1 MSTLFEPSGIVFACY
16 RSLTLLLI
24 RIFTYIVIFAGCAAA
39 NSVTFAQF
47 TDNGAQNF
55 VLTNMPDGSQT
66 ISVTDNVLFAYSNV
80 PGLPSQ
86 LLGTLPATFT
96 LTATSNQNVGVVS
109 IAGTNYA
116 YIGGF
121 NGSFQFTAQGA
132 GYNGH
137 TNLLNGTFK
146 NQTVLLGVQGG
157 QSASFSDSTSA
168 TNTSEVQFFSNIVQ
182 FIPRQE
188 NFSISLSSI
197 FDTQAGDAGFNV
209 GGVGNTNV
217 DNFTASAT
225 GTFASDPAPVF
236 ASEGVAFGYIGIGLL
251 FLAGIGFMRRRA
263 AKNSPP
269 TPSVALKSGRAPA

>member
-1 MSTLFEPSGIVFACY
+1 MSALLEPSGIVFACY
-16 RSLTLLLI
+16 RSLVLLLI
-24 RIFTYIVIFAGCAAA
+24 RICAYIVIFAGCAAA

-55 VLTNMPDGSQT
+55 VLTNMLNGSQT
-66 ISVTDNVLFAYSNV
+66 ISVTDSVLFAYSNV
-80 PGLPSQ
+80 PGLPSE
-86 LLGTLPATFT
+86 LLGPLPATFT
-96 LTATSNQNVGVVS
+96 LTGTSNQNVGIVS
-109 IAGTNYA
+109 IVGTNYA

-137 TNLLNGTFK
+137 TNLLSGTFK

-157 QSASFSDSTSA
+157 QSASFSDSTS
-168 TNTSEVQFFSNIVQ
+168 TSNTSEVQFFSNIVQ
-182 FIPRQE
+182 FIPLQE

-197 FDTQAGDAGFNV
+197 FDTQTGDAGFNV

-217 DNFTASAT
+217 DNFTAAAT

-236 ASEGVAFGYIGIGLL
+236 AGEGVAFGYIGIGLVL
-251 FLAGIGFMRRRA
+251 LAGMTIVRRRMT
-263 AKNSPP
+263 KTSPAESP
-269 TPSVALKSGRAPA
+269 ALKSERVPA

>member
-1 MSTLFEPSGIVFACY
+1 MSALFQSSGIVFACY

-24 RIFTYIVIFAGCAAA
+24 RIFTYIVIFASCAAA

-66 ISVTDNVLFAYSNV
+66 ISVNDSVLFTYSNV
-80 PGLPSQ
+80 PGLPPE

-96 LTATSNQNVGVVS
+96 LSATSNQNVGVVN
-109 IAGTNYA
+109 IVGTNYA

-121 NGSFQFTAQGA
+121 NGTFQFTLQGA
-132 GYNGH
+132 GYNGY
-137 TNLLNGTFK
+137 TNLLSGTFK
-146 NQTVLLGVQGG
+146 NQTVILGVQGG
-157 QSASFSDSTSA
+157 QSASFSDSTSSSNA
-168 TNTSEVQFFSNIVQ
+168 SEVQFFSNIVQ

-197 FDTQAGDAGFNV
+197 FDTQTGDAGFNV
-209 GGVGNTNV
+209 GGVGNNNV
-217 DNFTASAT
+217 DNFTAAAT

-251 FLAGIGFMRRRA
+251 FLAGIEVIRRRTI
-263 AKNSPP
+263 KNSIPA
-269 TPSVALKSGRAPA
+269 TSVELKSGRAPA

>member
-1 MSTLFEPSGIVFACY
+1 MSALFESSGIVFACY
-16 RSLTLLLI
+16 RSLTLLPI
-24 RIFTYIVIFAGCAAA
+24 RICAYIVIFAGCAAA

-66 ISVTDNVLFAYSNV
+66 ISVMDNVLFSYSNV
-80 PGLPSQ
+80 PGLPPE
-86 LLGTLPATFT
+86 LLGTLPAIFT
-96 LTATSNQNVGVVS
+96 LTATSNQNVGIVNIVS
-109 IAGTNYA
+109 TNYA

-121 NGSFQFTAQGA
+121 NGSFQFTAQGT
-132 GYNGH
+132 GYNGR
-137 TNLLNGTFK
+137 TNLLSGTFK

-157 QSASFSDSTSA
+157 QSASFSDSTSSA
-168 TNTSEVQFFSNIVQ
+168 NTSEVQFFSNVVQ

-197 FDTQAGDAGFNV
+197 FDTEQGDAGFNV

-217 DNFTASAT
+217 DNFTAAAT

-236 ASEGVAFGYIGIGLL
+236 AGEGVAFGYIGIGLVV
-251 FLAGIGFMRRRA
+251 LAGMAIVRRRMKKA
-263 AKNSPP
+263 SP
-269 TPSVALKSGRAPA
+269 TDSSALRSERAPA